1 MMASKYKTRKYKTR
15 NRGLSLL
22 EVILALAILGISMS
36 AISQLFFLGSRSA
49 SQATLRNEANILAD
63 TKMAELVAGIL
74 EPQSTGQTLI
84 PEAPDWVFSIQMD
97 NGEQPG
103 LLIATVTVQTTG
115 DQTPV
120 SLSITRFLTDPNSE
134 VAQ

>member
-1 MMASKYKTRKYKTR
+1 MMTARNKSR

-74 EPQSTGQTLI
+74 EPQSTGATPI
-84 PEAPDWVFSIQMD
+84 PEAPGWVYAVRID
-97 NGEQPG
+97 DGDQPD
-103 LLIATVTVQTTG
+103 LQVATVSVQTIG
-115 DQTPV
+115 DQVPV
-120 SLSITRFLTDPNSE
+120 SLSITRFLSRQNSE
-134 VAQ
+134 DQ

>member
-1 MMASKYKTRKYKTR
+1 MMTARNKSR

-63 TKMAELVAGIL
+63 TKMAELVAGVL
-74 EPQSTGQTLI
+74 EAQSTGATQI
-84 PEAPDWVFSIQMD
+84 PDAPGWVYTITIEEGD
-97 NGEQPG
+97 QPD
-103 LLIATVTVQTTG
+103 LLVATVSVQTIG
-115 DQTPV
+115 DQVPV
-120 SLSITRFLTDPNSE
+120 SLSITRFLSRRNSE
-134 VAQ
+134 ENQ

>member
-63 TKMAELVAGIL
+63 TKMGELVAGIL

-84 PEAPDWVFSIQMD
+84 TEAPDWVFSIQMD

>member
-1 MMASKYKTRKYKTR
+1 VITIKHKTR

-63 TKMAELVAGIL
+63 TKMAELVAGII
-74 EPQSTGQTLI
+74 EPQSTGQTGI
-84 PEAPDWVFSIQMD
+84 AEAPGWVYSIRMD
-97 NGEQPG
+97 DGDQPG
-103 LLIATVTVQTTG
+103 LLVATVTVQTAG
-115 DQTPV
+115 DQIPV
-120 SLSITRFLTDPNSE
+120 SLSITRFLPNPSGE
-134 VAQ
+134 AAQ

>member
-1 MMASKYKTRKYKTR
+1 MMAANYKKR

-63 TKMAELVAGIL
+63 
-74 EPQSTGQTLI
+74 STGQTGI
-84 PEAPDWVFSIQMD
+84 AEAPGWVYSIKMD
-97 NGEQPG
+97 DGEQPG
-103 LLIATVTVQTTG
+103 LLVATVTVRTVG
-115 DQTPV
+115 EQTPV
-120 SLSITRFLTDPNSE
+120 SLSITRFFPDPNGE
-134 VAQ
+134 GAQ

>member
-1 MMASKYKTRKYKTR
+1 MAANYKKP

-22 EVILALAILGISMS
+22 EVILALAILGVSMS

-74 EPQSTGQTLI
+74 EARSTGQTGI
-84 PEAPDWVFSIQMD
+84 AEAPGWVYSIKMD
-97 NGEQPG
+97 DGDQPG
-103 LLIATVTVQTTG
+103 LLVATVTVQTA
-115 DQTPV
+115 DEQIPV
-120 SLSITRFLTDPNSE
+120 SLSITRFFPDPDGE
-134 VAQ
+134 GAQ

>member
-1 MMASKYKTRKYKTR
+1 MMTARNKSR

-63 TKMAELVAGIL
+63 TKMAELVAGVL
-74 EPQSTGQTLI
+74 EAQSTGATQI
-84 PEAPDWVFSIQMD
+84 PDAPGWVYTITIEEGD
-97 NGEQPG
+97 QPD
-103 LLIATVTVQTTG
+103 LLVATVSVQTIG
-115 DQTPV
+115 DQVPV
-120 SLSITRFLTDPNSE
+120 SLSITRFLSRRNSE
-134 VAQ
+134 ENR